1 MEKEIELNTILQD
14 SARRWL
20 IGAEGRSRKGSS
32 IFLVWVVDY
41 LMVAKAGGH
50 CMMEGRK

>member
-1 MEKEIELNTILQD
+1 MVCGKG
-14 SARRWL
+14 